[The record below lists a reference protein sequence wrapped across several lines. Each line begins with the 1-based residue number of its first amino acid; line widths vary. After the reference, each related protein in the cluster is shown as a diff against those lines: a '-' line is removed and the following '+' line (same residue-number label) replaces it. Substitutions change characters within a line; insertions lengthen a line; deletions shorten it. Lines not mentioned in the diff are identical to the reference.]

1 MIKKLKDLGFK
12 KIPGTEPG
20 FHMYELTPAKLQSF
34 DENFKP
40 QAASE
45 PRTEK
50 RASLQARKRTS
61 LTSKQ
66 IWDIVGYMKEKY
78 KYKYIVCT
86 GGVDDYFTNYKQAK
100 KVYNEWIDL
109 GYNDVQ
115 IEKSDKIVKE
125 IYESNRIR

>member
-50 RASLQARKRTS
+50 RTSLQARKRSS
-61 LTSKQ
+61 LTSK
-66 IWDIVGYMKEKY
+66 
-78 KYKYIVCT
+78 
-86 GGVDDYFTNYKQAK
+86 
-100 KVYNEWIDL
+100 
-109 GYNDVQ
+109 
-115 IEKSDKIVKE
+115 
-125 IYESNRIR
+125 

>member
-40 QAASE
+40 QAASDA
-45 PRTEK
+45 RDEK

-61 LTSKQ
+61 LTNK
-66 IWDIVGYMKEKY
+66 
-78 KYKYIVCT
+78 
-86 GGVDDYFTNYKQAK
+86 
-100 KVYNEWIDL
+100 
-109 GYNDVQ
+109 
-115 IEKSDKIVKE
+115 
-125 IYESNRIR
+125 